1 MKIRILGGG
10 GTIRLYP
17 IKAVCNPTRA
27 LVKILRQS
35 LILLRQSV
43 LLEVEFVQ
51 THNIEMVLQFSIFI
65 QDTIAYITEILSHS
79 KLY

>member
-27 LVKILRQS
+27 VSKNIKAVINPIKAVSFVKSRICADS
-35 LILLRQSV
+35 
-43 LLEVEFVQ
+43 
-51 THNIEMVLQFSIFI
+51 
-65 QDTIAYITEILSHS
+65 
-79 KLY
+79 